1 LKPKNLEG
9 VTVVL
14 QLTQVKEDALSQ
26 VSQVSNTYPTM
37 NVETVV
43 VLFAI
48 AAIFGLVGILA
59 VNIMMNIDIKS
70 AAAWHSTFAS
80 KKECTNFFKA
90 SGNTTSQ
97 AQLICNKV
105 IPH

>member
-48 AAIFGLVGILA
+48 AAIFGLVGVVVVDIILTA
-59 VNIMMNIDIKS
+59 QEAEAKGCSPGGTGFN
-70 AAAWHSTFAS
+70 AS
-80 KKECTNFFKA
+80 LGRCFR
-90 SGNTTSQ
+90 
-97 AQLICNKV
+97 
-105 IPH
+105 P